1 MIHLLAHFY
10 CITNMGQITAL
21 SCANYLKYI
30 IEKEHGLRSY
40 HKLTEQESGNNK
52 Y

>member
-1 MIHLLAHFY
+1 
-10 CITNMGQITAL
+10 MGQFTAL

-30 IEKEHGLRSY
+30 LEKEHGLESY
-40 HKLTEQESGNNK
+40 HKLTEQESGNHK